1 MSMFPQTLQS
11 NIDRLN
17 YAKGQ
22 IKATLEEAGVTVS
35 SAATLDAYPALVSEA
50 IGSGGG
56 GGGGE
61 VENQIVAME
70 GEEYVNDIQENRIQ
84 IGIAYINNGDYT
96 HLWVYEVDGGFPTPG
111 EMPTNPMVYNG
122 IKEDVLNNGWII
134 TRMDDGLGSCCISN
148 GLDGFDYKDIV
159 FFMGTTNSLSDIYT
173 VFGLNGYG
181 EWEEPEPEPEEP
193 IE

>member
-1 MSMFPQTLQS
+1 MSAFPNTIQG
-11 NIDRLN
+11 NINRLN

-35 SAATLDAYPALVSEA
+35 SAATLDAYPALVYEA
-50 IGSGGG
+50 IGSG

-70 GEEYVNDIQENRIQ
+70 GYEYMDEARLSYIS

-96 HLWVYEVDGGFPTPG
+96 HLWWYEYEGGFPTHG
-111 EMPTNPMVYNG
+111 EMPTDPMVYNS
-122 IKEDVLNNGWII
+122 IKEDVLNKGLII
-134 TRMDDGLGSCCISN
+134 DRMNDGLGSGCIST

-159 FFMGTTNSLSDIYT
+159 CFMGTTNSISDIYT
-173 VFGLNGYG
+173 VLGLNGHG
-181 EWEEPEPEPEEP
+181 EVPEPEPEPEEP